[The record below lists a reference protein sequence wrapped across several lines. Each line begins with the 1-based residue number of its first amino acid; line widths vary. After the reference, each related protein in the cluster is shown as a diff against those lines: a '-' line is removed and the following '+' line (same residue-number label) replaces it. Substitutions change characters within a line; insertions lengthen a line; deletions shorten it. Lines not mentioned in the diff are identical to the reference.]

1 MSLSKQIVWTLD
13 EKAAASMQ
21 SKIDK
26 SQGCNRFLWHH
37 FRSDLDNTRD
47 VMIHVAKVLPEMSEF
62 AYFGIS
68 FDVFRR
74 MHTIRKEEGVDAA
87 HFPLHWSVMSP
98 IAYAPLSAAVL
109 LERSLIRKYSHMC
122 TNSNPGGGG
131 TAQPWVFIYVAHT
144 LHPNKEESCRCEA
157 CEDGNKMAY
166 GESPSGDEDI
176 QHHWL
181 MPENKRQSDDI
192 EEKTA
197 EPSQEKPKQKK
208 PRRSLRK
215 RSSKAPTEL
224 DSSESLTLEGGLP

>member
-1 MSLSKQIVWTLD
+1 MNRISWMSLLSVVALLTVQASFASERVGNFALLDHEGSYHQLRKYGDSKAVVIISI
-13 EKAAASMQ
+13 ASACVEN
-21 SKIDK
+21 IDK
-26 SQGCNRFLWHH
+26 LPKYRLLRTTWEQQGITFLGLN
-37 FRSDLDNTRD
+37 S
-47 VMIHVAKVLPEMSEF
+47 
-62 AYFGIS
+62 
-68 FDVFRR
+68 
-74 MHTIRKEEGVDAA
+74 
-87 HFPLHWSVMSP
+87 SV
-98 IAYAPLSAAVL
+98 
-109 LERSLIRKYSHMC
+109 
-122 TNSNPGGGG
+122 
-131 TAQPWVFIYVAHT
+131 
-144 LHPNKEESCRCEA
+144 
-157 CEDGNKMAY
+157 EDGSKMAY